1 MAGIRKHPI
10 LTLAILFA
18 IGLVGAFGYR
28 FYTSQNQKV
37 GSKSGPTPVV
47 VATAQNVE
55 FVDRI
60 SSVGTAEANESV
72 TLTAKVTET
81 VRNVRFN
88 DGDYVEKGDVLVE
101 MTNAQESAMLSQA
114 EGNLQQAQRKYDRT
128 TDLVKRGIA
137 PASQLDTDTAGLQS
151 AKAEVN
157 SVLAQLS
164 DRVIRAPFSGVL
176 GFRGVS
182 VTSVDGKGYAWNKSG
197 ILLPGWPITT
207 LDDISIIKLDFA
219 VPELNLAVLHPGLE
233 IQATSSAYPDKV
245 FTGIVRTVNSRVDPA
260 TRAVTVRA
268 EVKNTDRLLRPG
280 MLLNVSLIQSKGM
293 VLAIPEGALVPIQ
306 DKQFVYVLG
315 GDNAV
320 HRREVEI
327 GRRRPGMVEVVNGLK
342 AGDKVIS
349 QGTLD
354 IRDGDKVEVVSQEK
368 PLVGDVGTPGEQET
382 PKTTPAPA
390 AQLGG

>member
-18 IGLVGAFGYR
+18 IGLAGAFGYR
-28 FYTSQNQKV
+28 FYSDQNQKI
-37 GSKSGPTPVV
+37 GFRSGPTPVV
-47 VATAQNVE
+47 AATAQNVE

-81 VRNVRFN
+81 VRNVRFS
-88 DGDYVEKGDVLVE
+88 DGDYVEKGDILVE
-101 MTNAQESAMLSQA
+101 MTNAQENAMLSQA
-114 EGNLQQAQRKYDRT
+114 EGNLQQAQRKFERT

-137 PASQLDTDTAGLQS
+137 PASQLDTDTAGLKS
-151 AKAEVN
+151 AKAQVD

-182 VTSVDGKGYAWNKSG
+182 QGT
-197 ILLPGWPITT
+197 LLTPTTPITT
-207 LDDISIIKLDFA
+207 LDDISVIKLDFA

-245 FTGIVRTVNSRVDPA
+245 FKGIVRTVNSRVDPA

-268 EVKNTDRLLRPG
+268 EVKNPNRLLRPG

-293 VLAIPEGALVPIQ
+293 VLAIPEGALVPVQ
-306 DKQFVYVLG
+306 DKQFVYVLDA
-315 GDNAV
+315 DNTV
-320 HRREVEI
+320 HRKEVEI
-327 GRRRPGMVEVVNGLK
+327 GRRRPGMVEVVDGLK

-368 PLVGDVGTPGEQET
+368 PLVGDTGTPGEQET
-382 PKTTPAPA
+382 PTPSPA

>member
-37 GSKSGPTPVV
+37 GFKSGPTPVV

-182 VTSVDGKGYAWNKSG
+182 DGS
-197 ILLPGWPITT
+197 LLTPTKPITT